1 MVMKDRSG
9 LLMRSLPGVYQS
21 AQRELPEGSEYYLP
35 ELLNALEGVLFG
47 PEDERTPGLAQKL
60 DAIPDLFDPGMEC
73 DWLEDRRELL
83 VWLSRWVALSNT
95 ELFSDELLRATIARI
110 VPMYS
115 YRGTRRY
122 LQELLALLAPDFDV
136 QVDDEKM
143 PELVVGFSRVGRE
156 SRLGGDLPFW
166 FFVRARLLRP
176 GTAEVEDW
184 DALDRRLRILI
195 DTAKPA
201 HTAYQLDF
209 EVAQEQAAT
218 LTEKGFVV

>member
-1 MVMKDRSG
+1 MKDRSG
-9 LLMRSLPGVYQS
+9 LLMRSLPAVYQV
-21 AQRELPEGSEYYLP
+21 AQRETPESYLP
-35 ELLNALEGVLFG
+35 KLLTVLESVLFG
-47 PEDERTPGLAQKL
+47 SGDEGTPGLAQKL
-60 DAIPDLFDPGMEC
+60 DAIPDLFDPGMVC
-73 DWLEDRRELL
+73 NWLEDRRELL

-95 ELFSDELLRATIARI
+95 ELFSDELLRTTIARI

-122 LQELLALLAPDFDV
+122 LQEVLALLAPELNV
-136 QVDDEKM
+136 QVYDEKM
-143 PELVVGFSRVGRE
+143 PELVLGSSRVGRE

-166 FFVRARLLRP
+166 FYVRARLRP
-176 GTAEVEDW
+176 GTVEVTDW
-184 DALDRRLRILI
+184 DVLEHRLRILI

-209 EVAQEQAAT
+209 EVVAQAQAAT